1 VRCARIERVRKPNWK
16 SGALIDHAGKNSLE
30 ELFVRYWENDL
41 SEADAAEFQQRL
53 ASDPAAQE
61 EFQFFCL
68 QAMVAAELPPATNP
82 AETVEFTPRRQ
93 RLKETSSAFYWTRR
107 RILRYIGGG
116 AAAIAAA
123 GYVGRQDWGVQDDSP
138 TGVQLTAHKGEVT
151 LRAPGG
157 RILRLNGDIPPGSRL
172 ATIGPVSSAVLSCP
186 DGTEVSFMGDSE
198 VALVGGG
205 TRLVLR
211 QGAATAKVPFHGR
224 VPKFTILQ
232 TAQASL
238 ARLSNVL
245 LTLALTQR
253 GTEVV
258 VKNGV
263 AAVDAPNGK
272 SCGIVRAGEL
282 LTVRA
287 DGDCSKQAVLATPDD
302 FSWNLKKPLP
312 AGWTVGVREET
323 TSGPVVVPEFWLD
336 PYYQVE
342 MCQIRS
348 DAQWARGFF
357 RLYPD
362 SILRVRYWVERPG
375 PSQLVIVVRTE
386 SHSEPTTGVLECN
399 NAFTRAKPGEW
410 QVLEVKASEMFD
422 TVHAPKFEAPWVG
435 FLVIFN
441 TYRSDIGL
449 KIASFEVVGPGERIG
464 RA

>member
-1 VRCARIERVRKPNWK
+1 
-16 SGALIDHAGKNSLE
+16 
-30 ELFVRYWENDL
+30 
-41 SEADAAEFQQRL
+41 
-53 ASDPAAQE
+53 
-61 EFQFFCL
+61 
-68 QAMVAAELPPATNP
+68 MVAAELPPAANSDESFEFAP
-82 AETVEFTPRRQ
+82 APQRQ
-93 RLKETSSAFYWTRR
+93 KEIVSSSYWTRR
-107 RILRYIGGG
+107 KILRYIGGG
-116 AAAIAAA
+116 TAAIVVA
-123 GYVGRQDWGVQDDSP
+123 GYVGRQDWGVQDYVP

-151 LRAPGG
+151 LRTASGKN
-157 RILRLNGDIPPGSRL
+157 LRLTGDIPPGSRL

-186 DGTEVSFMGDSE
+186 DGSEISFMGDSE

-211 QGAATAKVPFHGR
+211 QGAATAKVPYHGR
-224 VPKFTILQ
+224 VPEFTILQ

-238 ARLSNVL
+238 VRLSNVL
-245 LTLALTQR
+245 LTLARTQR

-258 VKNGV
+258 VQKGV

-287 DGDCSKQAVLATPDD
+287 DGDCSKQTVLATPDD
-302 FSWNLKKPLP
+302 FAWDVKKPLP
-312 AGWTVGVREET
+312 SGWHVGVREET
-323 TSGPVVVPEFWLD
+323 TSGPVIVPEFWLD

-348 DAQWARGFF
+348 DKQWARGFF
-357 RLYPD
+357 RLHPD
-362 SILRVRYWVERPG
+362 SIIRIRYWVERPG

-386 SHSEPTTGVLECN
+386 SHSDPTTGVLECN
-399 NAFTRAKPGEW
+399 GAFGRAKPREW
-410 QVLEVKASEMFD
+410 QQLEVKASDMFD
-422 TVHAPKFEAPWVG
+422 TVHAPKFDAPWVG

-449 KIASFEVVGPGERIG
+449 KIAKFEVIGPSERIG